1 MWVTGERQRLPHV
14 SSQELITQ
22 KDDSS
27 SAEMTL
33 KKTRGFQSR
42 VAQGSACRLQRQ
54 TYTTEGRAQPPDRNV
69 TESTWNEVTAGAVMK
84 MIRPPKS
91 SNSVRSWG
99 SVQGRASSHQHRLP
113 SKRVCRLLGAL
124 SWESCRWED
133 QPLALWVCMQM
144 ALMLHSECRHSYPVL
159 LHTKVGTQL
168 PAAASGSSKSWHL
181 TFCCLSPA

>member
-27 SAEMTL
+27 PAEMTL
-33 KKTRGFQSR
+33 EKTRGFQSR

-54 TYTTEGRAQPPDRNV
+54 TYTTEARAQPPDRNV

-84 MIRPPKS
+84 MIRPPKR

-99 SVQGRASSHQHRLP
+99 SVQGRVSSHQHRLP
-113 SKRVCRLLGAL
+113 SKRVFVFWEPCLGSCADERI
-124 SWESCRWED
+124 SPWHCGSACRWPWCCTVIAD
-133 QPLALWVCMQM
+133 TQTQSCSTPKWVP
-144 ALMLHSECRHSYPVL
+144 SYLQL
-159 LHTKVGTQL
+159 LVAPPSPGT
-168 PAAASGSSKSWHL
+168 
-181 TFCCLSPA
+181 